1 MGTKLQDLHRDWSRD
16 AEYREAYDARAAQYD
31 LAQRLIAARATAG
44 LTQAEVAARM
54 GTKQSA
60 ISRIESGRNISV
72 EKLREY
78 ARAIGR
84 EVWIELG

>member
-1 MGTKLQDLHRDWSRD
+1 MATKLKDLHRDWSRED
-16 AEYREAYDARAAQYD
+16 DYRAAYDAAAAQYE
-31 LAQRLIAARATAG
+31 LAQRLIAARAAAG

-78 ARAIGR
+78 ARAVGR
-84 EVWIELG
+84 EVRIELG